1 MAVRELAWLPARLA
15 CAALLLV
22 GSVPAVA
29 QEIGWPQAVDDLAR
43 EKTLAE
49 ACASILKTFADGAP
63 MARVQ
68 GERLYARAEADMD
81 GLVGLLTADL
91 ASERSPADSPEL
103 RQRLEAVPRQRQT
116 LCRHVD
122 AAVGTALRRQPG
134 RTRAAELLA
143 QGSRGPMGFMTDAVV
158 RIWQAYREADPVG
171 RATIATRIE
180 AVRWLPYA
188 TIPAA

>member
-1 MAVRELAWLPARLA
+1 MMARELAWLPALA

-22 GSVPAVA
+22 GWVRPSPRRLA
-29 QEIGWPQAVDDLAR
+29 WPPAVDDLAR

-81 GLVGLLTADL
+81 GLVRLLIADL
-91 ASERSPADSPEL
+91 AAERSPADSPEL
-103 RQRLEAVPRQRQT
+103 RQRLEAVPRQRQA

-134 RTRAAELLA
+134 RT
-143 QGSRGPMGFMTDAVV
+143 QRG
-158 RIWQAYREADPVG
+158 
-171 RATIATRIE
+171 
-180 AVRWLPYA
+180 
-188 TIPAA
+188 